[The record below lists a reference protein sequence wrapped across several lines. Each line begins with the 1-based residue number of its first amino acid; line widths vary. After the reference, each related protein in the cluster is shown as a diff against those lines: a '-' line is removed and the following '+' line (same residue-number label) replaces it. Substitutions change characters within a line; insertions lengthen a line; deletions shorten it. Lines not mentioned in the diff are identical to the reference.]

1 MVNFKLLDRWAP
13 QILSLLRAVVG
24 FLFIWHGTSKFFHYP
39 LDFGDIQLFSLM
51 GLAGVLE
58 IGCGTLVMV
67 GLFTKPAAFLLSG
80 EMAFAYFM
88 VHVKDGFMPL
98 VNHGEPA
105 VLFCFAFL
113 YLAAAGGGP
122 LSLDAMMRKGK

>member
-1 MVNFKLLDRWAP
+1 MQKFLLDRWSP
-13 QILSLLRAVVG
+13 QILSLFRIVVG

-39 LDFGDIQLFSLM
+39 LDFGDVQLVSLM

-58 IGCGTLVMV
+58 IGGGALVCV

-80 EMAFAYFM
+80 EMAVAYFKA
-88 VHVKDGFMPL
+88 HAPGGFMPL
-98 VNHGEPA
+98 LNHGEPA

-122 LSLDAMMRKGK
+122 ISLDAMMRKR

>member
-1 MVNFKLLDRWAP
+1 MANFKLLDKWAP
-13 QILSLLRAVVG
+13 QILSLLRAVTG

-58 IGCGTLVMV
+58 IGGGILVML
-67 GLFTKPAAFLLSG
+67 GLFTKPAAFLLAG
-80 EMAFAYFM
+80 EMAVAYFK
-88 VHVKDGFMPL
+88 VHAPGGFMPL
-98 VNHGEPA
+98 VNHGEA
-105 VLFCFAFL
+105 AIQFCFAFL

-122 LSLDAMMRKGK
+122 LSLDKMLLKR